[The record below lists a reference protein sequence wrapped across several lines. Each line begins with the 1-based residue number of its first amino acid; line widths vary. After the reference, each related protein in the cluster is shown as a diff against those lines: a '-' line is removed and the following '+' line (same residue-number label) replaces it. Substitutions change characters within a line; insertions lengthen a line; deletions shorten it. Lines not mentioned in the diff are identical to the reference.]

1 MKYSYKN
8 INIVKTEIYSNNFN
22 SKCRINEKDYIRKR
36 KVTPRDIVLYE
47 LNRKGL
53 STKMEIINFNN
64 INDIKEISS
73 PGLFKQREKLNPD
86 AFIHLIRLSLKEFYS
101 NYKKEVKTYK
111 GYVLLGIDGSDFEI
125 PNTKKSREKYNGK
138 QQEQPARITVSTCYD
153 LLNYYTLDSIVE
165 KYDYSE
171 IKMAET
177 HYQNIKQNN
186 LLDTAKPII
195 IMDRNYRSL
204 SNMYKFIK
212 NDDKFLIRITSST
225 YKKEQQEMKTDDDI
239 IEIKPNSNRTYPYR
253 DTNPELYNYLLS
265 RNSIKVRCVKV
276 ILNTGETEVL
286 LTNLEQNK
294 FSKEEIKELYN
305 YRWKIEINYKH
316 LKNNLKIECIS
327 SSKITLIKQDIF
339 SQVLVSNM
347 LQAFINDNDKKIK
360 QEKYKNPMKTNNNMS
375 VGIFKNT
382 LIYILLEND
391 IKKREEMMD
400 KFCMS
405 LEKYILP
412 IKKERKNPRTN
423 NTKNRY
429 NVNQRKCF

>member
-8 INIVKTEIYSNNFN
+8 INIVKTEIYSNSFN
-22 SKCRINEKDYIRKR
+22 SKCRINERDYIRKR
-36 KVTPRDIVLYE
+36 KVTPKDVVLYE

-64 INDIKEISS
+64 INNIQDISS
-73 PGLFKQREKLNPD
+73 PGLFKQREKLNPE
-86 AFIHLIRLSLKEFYS
+86 AFIHLIRLSLKEFYT

-138 QQEQPARITVSTCYD
+138 QQEQPARITVSTCFD
-153 LLNYYTLDSIVE
+153 LLNCYTLDSIVE

-186 LLDTAKPII
+186 LLDNAKSII

-212 NDDKFLIRITSST
+212 NDDKFLIRITSLA
-225 YKKEQQEMKTDDDI
+225 YKKEQQEMKTDDEI

-253 DTNPELYNYLLS
+253 EKNPELYNYLIS
-265 RNSIKVRCVKV
+265 GNSIKVRCVKV
-276 ILNTGETEVL
+276 TLNTGETEIL
-286 LTNLEQNK
+286 LTNLEQNE

-316 LKNNLKIECIS
+316 LKNNLKIESIS

-382 LIYILLEND
+382 LIYILLEED

-400 KFCMS
+400 KFCIL

-412 IKKERKNPRTN
+412 IKKGRKNPRTN

>member
-8 INIVKTEIYSNNFN
+8 INIVKTEIYSNSFN
-22 SKCRINEKDYIRKR
+22 SKCRINERDYIRKR
-36 KVTPRDIVLYE
+36 KVTPKDVVLYE

-64 INDIKEISS
+64 INNIQDISS
-73 PGLFKQREKLNPD
+73 PGLFKQREKLNPE
-86 AFIHLIRLSLKEFYS
+86 AFIHLIRLSLKEFYT

-138 QQEQPARITVSTCYD
+138 QQEQPARITVSTCFD
-153 LLNYYTLDSIVE
+153 LLNCYTLDSIVE

-186 LLDTAKPII
+186 LLDNAKSII

-212 NDDKFLIRITSST
+212 NDDKFLIRITSLA
-225 YKKEQQEMKTDDDI
+225 YKKEQQEMKTDDEI

-253 DTNPELYNYLLS
+253 GKNPELYNYLIS
-265 RNSIKVRCVKV
+265 GNRIKVRCVKV
-276 ILNTGETEVL
+276 TLNTGETEIL
-286 LTNLEQNK
+286 LTNLEQNE
-294 FSKEEIKELYN
+294 FSKEEIKKLYN

-316 LKNNLKIECIS
+316 LKNNLKIESIS

-382 LIYILLEND
+382 LIYILLEED

-400 KFCMS
+400 KFCIL

-412 IKKERKNPRTN
+412 IKKGRKNPRTN

>member
-8 INIVKTEIYSNNFN
+8 INIVKTEIYSNSFN
-22 SKCRINEKDYIRKR
+22 LKCRINERDYIRKR
-36 KVTPRDIVLYE
+36 KVTPKDIVLYE

-64 INDIKEISS
+64 INNIQDISS
-73 PGLFKQREKLNPD
+73 PGLFKQREKLNPE
-86 AFIHLIRLSLKEFYS
+86 AFIHLIRLSLKEFYA

-125 PNTKKSREKYNGK
+125 PNTKKAREKYNGK

-186 LLDTAKPII
+186 LLDNAKSII

-212 NDDKFLIRITSST
+212 NDDKFLIRITSLA
-225 YKKEQQEMKTDDDI
+225 YKKEQQEMKTDDEI

-253 DTNPELYNYLLS
+253 DKNPELYNYLLS
-265 RNSIKVRCVKV
+265 GNSIKVRCVKV
-276 ILNTGETEVL
+276 TLNTGETEIL
-286 LTNLEQNK
+286 LTNLEQNE

-316 LKNNLKIECIS
+316 LKNNLKIESIS
-327 SSKITLIKQDIF
+327 SSKIILIKQDIF

-382 LIYILLEND
+382 LIYILLEED

-400 KFCMS
+400 KFCIT

-412 IKKERKNPRTN
+412 IKKGRKNPRTN

>member
-265 RNSIKVRCVKV
+265 GNSIKVRCVKV

>member
-8 INIVKTEIYSNNFN
+8 INIVKTEIYSNSFN
-22 SKCRINEKDYIRKR
+22 SKCRINERDYIRKR
-36 KVTPRDIVLYE
+36 KVTPKDVVLYE

-64 INDIKEISS
+64 INNIQDISS
-73 PGLFKQREKLNPD
+73 PGLFKQREKLNPE
-86 AFIHLIRLSLKEFYS
+86 AFIHLIRLSLKEFYT

-125 PNTKKSREKYNGK
+125 PNTKKSRENYNGK
-138 QQEQPARITVSTCYD
+138 QQEQPARITVSTCFD
-153 LLNYYTLDSIVE
+153 LLNCYTLDSIVE

-186 LLDTAKPII
+186 LLDNTKSII

-212 NDDKFLIRITSST
+212 NDDKFLIRITSLA
-225 YKKEQQEMKTDDDI
+225 YKKEQQEMKTDDEI

-253 DTNPELYNYLLS
+253 EKNPELYNYLIS
-265 RNSIKVRCVKV
+265 GNSIKVRCVKV
-276 ILNTGETEVL
+276 TLNTGETEIL
-286 LTNLEQNK
+286 LTNLEQNE

-316 LKNNLKIECIS
+316 LKNNLKIESIS

-382 LIYILLEND
+382 LIYILLEED

-400 KFCMS
+400 KFCIL

-412 IKKERKNPRTN
+412 IKKGRKNPRTN

>member
-8 INIVKTEIYSNNFN
+8 INIVKTEIYSNSFN
-22 SKCRINEKDYIRKR
+22 LKCRINERDYIRKR
-36 KVTPRDIVLYE
+36 KVTPKDIVLYE

-64 INDIKEISS
+64 INNIQDISS
-73 PGLFKQREKLNPD
+73 PGLFKQREKLNPE
-86 AFIHLIRLSLKEFYS
+86 ACIHLIRLSLKEFYT

-125 PNTKKSREKYNGK
+125 PNTKKSKEKYNGK
-138 QQEQPARITVSTCYD
+138 QQERPARITVSTCYD

-186 LLDTAKPII
+186 LLDNAKSI

-212 NDDKFLIRITSST
+212 NDDKFLIRITSLA
-225 YKKEQQEMKTDDDI
+225 YKKEQQEMKTDDEI

-253 DTNPELYNYLLS
+253 DKNPELYNYLLS
-265 RNSIKVRCVKV
+265 GNSIKVRCVKV
-276 ILNTGETEVL
+276 TLNTGETEIL
-286 LTNLEQNK
+286 LTNLEQNE

-316 LKNNLKIECIS
+316 LKNNLKIESIS
-327 SSKITLIKQDIF
+327 SSKIILIKQDIF

-382 LIYILLEND
+382 LIYIY
-391 IKKREEMMD
+391 
-400 KFCMS
+400 C
-405 LEKYILP
+405 
-412 IKKERKNPRTN
+412 
-423 NTKNRY
+423 
-429 NVNQRKCF
+429 

>member
-1 MKYSYKN
+1 
-8 INIVKTEIYSNNFN
+8 
-22 SKCRINEKDYIRKR
+22 
-36 KVTPRDIVLYE
+36 
-47 LNRKGL
+47 
-53 STKMEIINFNN
+53 MEIINFNN

-73 PGLFKQREKLNPD
+73 PGLFKQREKLNPE
-86 AFIHLIRLSLKEFYS
+86 AFIHLIRLSLKEFYT

-186 LLDTAKPII
+186 LLDNTKSII

-212 NDDKFLIRITSST
+212 NDDKFLIRIASST
-225 YKKEQQEMKTDDDI
+225 YKKEQQEMKTDDEI

-253 DTNPELYNYLLS
+253 YTNPELYNYLLS
-265 RNSIKVRCVKV
+265 GNSIKVRCVKV
-276 ILNTGETEVL
+276 TLNTGETEVL

-327 SSKITLIKQDIF
+327 SSKIILIKQDIF
-339 SQVLVSNM
+339 SQILVSNM

-382 LIYILLEND
+382 LIYILLENN

>member
-1 MKYSYKN
+1 
-8 INIVKTEIYSNNFN
+8 
-22 SKCRINEKDYIRKR
+22 
-36 KVTPRDIVLYE
+36 
-47 LNRKGL
+47 
-53 STKMEIINFNN
+53 
-64 INDIKEISS
+64 
-73 PGLFKQREKLNPD
+73 
-86 AFIHLIRLSLKEFYS
+86 
-101 NYKKEVKTYK
+101 
-111 GYVLLGIDGSDFEI
+111 
-125 PNTKKSREKYNGK
+125 
-138 QQEQPARITVSTCYD
+138 
-153 LLNYYTLDSIVE
+153 
-165 KYDYSE
+165 
-171 IKMAET
+171 
-177 HYQNIKQNN
+177 
-186 LLDTAKPII
+186 
-195 IMDRNYRSL
+195 MDRNYRSL

-212 NDDKFLIRITSST
+212 NDDKFLIRIASST
-225 YKKEQQEMKTDDDI
+225 YKKEQQEMKTDDEI

-253 DTNPELYNYLLS
+253 YTNPELYNYLLS
-265 RNSIKVRCVKV
+265 GNSIKVRCVKV
-276 ILNTGETEVL
+276 TLNTGETEVL

-327 SSKITLIKQDIF
+327 SSKIILIKQDIF
-339 SQVLVSNM
+339 SQILVSNM

-382 LIYILLEND
+382 LIYILLENN

>member
-8 INIVKTEIYSNNFN
+8 INIVRTEIYSNSFN

-47 LNRKGL
+47 LNKKGL

-64 INDIKEISS
+64 INDIQEISS
-73 PGLFKQREKLNPD
+73 PGLFKQREKLNPE
-86 AFIHLIRLSLKEFYS
+86 AFIHLIRLSLKEFYT

-125 PNTKKSREKYNGK
+125 PNAKKSREKYNGK

-153 LLNYYTLDSIVE
+153 LLNYYTLDSIIE

-186 LLDTAKPII
+186 LLDNAKSII

-212 NDDKFLIRITSST
+212 NDDKFLIRITSSA
-225 YKKEQQEMKTDDDI
+225 YKKEQQEMKTDDEI

-253 DTNPELYNYLLS
+253 DKNPELYNYLLS
-265 RNSIKVRCVKV
+265 GNNIKVRCVKV
-276 ILNTGETEVL
+276 TLNTGETEVL

-382 LIYILLEND
+382 LIYILLEDD
-391 IKKREEMMD
+391 IKKRGEMMY

-412 IKKERKNPRTN
+412 IKKERKYPRTN

>member
-8 INIVKTEIYSNNFN
+8 INIVKTEIYSNSFN

-64 INDIKEISS
+64 INNIQEISS
-73 PGLFKQREKLNPD
+73 PGLFKQREKLNPEV
-86 AFIHLIRLSLKEFYS
+86 FIHLIRLSLKEFYT

-153 LLNYYTLDSIVE
+153 LLNYYTLDSIIE

-186 LLDTAKPII
+186 LLDNTKSII

-212 NDDKFLIRITSST
+212 NDDKFLIRITSSA
-225 YKKEQQEMKTDDDI
+225 YKKEQQEMKTDDEI

-253 DTNPELYNYLLS
+253 DKNPELYNYLLS
-265 RNSIKVRCVKV
+265 GNSIKVRCVKV
-276 ILNTGETEVL
+276 TLNTGETEVL

-316 LKNNLKIECIS
+316 LKNNLKIESIS

-400 KFCMS
+400 KFCIS

-412 IKKERKNPRTN
+412 IKKGRKNPRTN

>member
-8 INIVKTEIYSNNFN
+8 INIVKTEIYSKSFN

-73 PGLFKQREKLNPD
+73 PGLFKQREKLNPE
-86 AFIHLIRLSLKEFYS
+86 AFIHLIRLSLKEFYA

-186 LLDTAKPII
+186 LLDNAKSII

-212 NDDKFLIRITSST
+212 NDDKFLIRITST
-225 YKKEQQEMKTDDDI
+225 AYKKEQQEMKTDDEI
-239 IEIKPNSNRTYPYR
+239 IEIKPNSNRTYPYK
-253 DTNPELYNYLLS
+253 DKNPELYNYLLS
-265 RNSIKVRCVKV
+265 GNSIKVRCVKV
-276 ILNTGETEVL
+276 PLNTGETEVL
-286 LTNLEQNK
+286 LTNLKQKE

-347 LQAFINDNDKKIK
+347 LQAFVNDNDKKIK

-391 IKKREEMMD
+391 IKKRGEMMD
-400 KFCMS
+400 KFCIS